1 MARRK
6 ELMNISEV
14 MLNPIRMRIIQVA
27 AANENISASDICEK
41 MPDVPRTTIYR
52 HIKIL
57 IDNSILMVV
66 AENKIRGSLE
76 RILTLNTAE
85 ITKHNSLENATQ
97 NAFGF
102 LMQQYA
108 KFERYF
114 NSKTPNPAADRIF
127 MNNTTLMLTDE
138 EFDAFLKDLQQLL
151 QKYSFEY
158 NKKRKA
164 RDISIISAP
173 DKD

>member
-1 MARRK
+1 M
-6 ELMNISEV
+6 EINEV
-14 MLNPIRMRIIQVA
+14 VFNPIRMRIIQVA
-27 AANENISASDICEK
+27 EAGGNISASDICKK

-57 IDNSILMVV
+57 IDNGILTVV

-76 RILTLNTAE
+76 RILALNTAE
-85 ITKHNSLENATQ
+85 IAKYNSLENATQ

-114 NSKTPNPAADRIF
+114 NSENPNPRADRIF
-127 MNNTTLMLTDE
+127 LGGAVLMLTDE
-138 EFDAFLKDLQQLL
+138 EFDSFLNDLQQLF

-158 NKKRKA
+158 SKKRKT

-173 DKD
+173 DKN

>member
-1 MARRK
+1 MDI
-6 ELMNISEV
+6 NEV
-14 MLNPIRMRIIQVA
+14 MLNPIRMRIVQVA
-27 AANENISASDICEK
+27 AARGNISASDICEK

-57 IDNSILMVV
+57 IDKGILTVV

-76 RILTLNTAE
+76 RILSLNINE
-85 ITKHNSLENATQ
+85 ISKHNTLTNAAQ
-97 NAFGF
+97 FAFAF
-102 LMQQYA
+102 FMQQYA

-114 NSKTPNPAADRIF
+114 NSESPNPAADRIF
-127 MNNTTLMLTDE
+127 LNNTVLMLSDE
-138 EFDAFLKDLQQLL
+138 EFDIFLKDLQQLF

-158 NKKRKA
+158 DKNRKA

>member
-1 MARRK
+1 MDI
-6 ELMNISEV
+6 NEV
-14 MLNPIRMRIIQVA
+14 VLNPIRMRIIQA
-27 AANENISASDICEK
+27 AATNGNISASDICEK

-57 IDNSILMVV
+57 IEHGVLTVV

-76 RILTLNTAE
+76 RILALNTAE

-102 LMQQYA
+102 LIQQYA

-114 NSKTPNPAADRIF
+114 NSENPNPAADRIF
-127 MNNTTLMLTDE
+127 LTATALMLTDE
-138 EFDAFLKDLQQLL
+138 EFDSFLKDLQVLF
-151 QKYSFEY
+151 QKYSFEC
-158 NKKRKA
+158 NEKRKM

>member
-1 MARRK
+1 
-6 ELMNISEV
+6 MNI
-14 MLNPIRMRIIQVA
+14 
-27 AANENISASDICEK
+27 
-41 MPDVPRTTIYR
+41 
-52 HIKIL
+52 
-57 IDNSILMVV
+57 
-66 AENKIRGSLE
+66 
-76 RILTLNTAE
+76 AE
-85 ITKHNSLENATQ
+85 ITRHNTLANATQ

-114 NSKTPNPAADRIF
+114 NSENPNPAADRIF
-127 MNNTTLMLTDE
+127 YNNTILMLTDD

-158 NKKRKA
+158 TENRKT

-173 DKD
+173 DEC

>member
-1 MARRK
+1 
-6 ELMNISEV
+6 MNISEV

-27 AANENISASDICEK
+27 AASGNISASDICEK

-57 IDNSILMVV
+57 IDNNILMIVS
-66 AENKIRGSLE
+66 ENKIRGSLE
-76 RILTLNTAE
+76 RILSLNTAE
-85 ITKHNSLENATQ
+85 IAKHNSLENATQ

-102 LMQQYA
+102 LMQQYT
-108 KFERYF
+108 KFEKYF
-114 NSKTPNPAADRIF
+114 SSKTANPAADRVF
-127 MNNTTLMLTDE
+127 MNNTTLMLTDK
-138 EFDAFLKDLQQLL
+138 EFDAFLMDLQQLL

-158 NKKRKA
+158 NKNRKE
-164 RDISIISAP
+164 RNISIISAP

>member
-1 MARRK
+1 MDIN
-6 ELMNISEV
+6 EI
-14 MLNPIRMRIIQVA
+14 MLNPIRMRIVQVVA
-27 AANENISASDICEK
+27 AKESVSASDICEK
-41 MPDVPRTTIYR
+41 MPDVPRTTLYR

-57 IDNSILMVV
+57 IDNEILTVV

-76 RILTLNTAE
+76 RILALNIGE
-85 ITKHNSLENATQ
+85 ITKHNTLDNATQ
-97 NAFGF
+97 NVFRF

-114 NSKTPNPAADRIF
+114 NSENPDPGADRLF
-127 MNNTTLMLTDE
+127 FNNTILMMTDE

-158 NKKRKA
+158 TKERKT

-173 DKD
+173 DEGYGGGCK

>member
-1 MARRK
+1 
-6 ELMNISEV
+6 MNINEV
-14 MLNPIRMRIIQVA
+14 VLNPIRMRIIQVA
-27 AANENISASDICEK
+27 AEGGNISASDICEK

-57 IDNSILMVV
+57 IDNGVLTVV

-76 RILTLNTAE
+76 RILALNTAE
-85 ITKHNSLENATQ
+85 IDKRNSLENATQ
-97 NAFGF
+97 NAFSF

-114 NSKTPNPAADRIF
+114 NSENPNPTADRIF
-127 MNNTTLMLTDE
+127 LTGAVLMLTDE
-138 EFDAFLKDLQQLL
+138 EFDSFLNDLQQLL

-158 NKKRKA
+158 SKERKT

-173 DKD
+173 DKN

>member
-1 MARRK
+1 MRRK
-6 ELMNISEV
+6 ELMNINEV
-14 MLNPIRMRIIQVA
+14 LLNPIRMRIIQVA

-57 IDNSILMVV
+57 IDNSILVVV

-76 RILTLNTAE
+76 RILTLNIAE
-85 ITKHNSLENATQ
+85 ITKHNTLENATQ

-114 NSKTPNPAADRIF
+114 SSEAPNPAADRIF
-127 MNNTTLMLTDE
+127 LNSTVLMLSDE
-138 EFDAFLKDLQQLL
+138 EFDIFLKDLRQLF

-158 NKKRKA
+158 DKNRKA

-173 DKD
+173 NKD